1 MSAIEIIYMLLK
13 LTGSLV
19 IFIYGMKLMSEGLQ
33 KVAGRGMRRIMGKI
47 TGNPITGILV
57 GTLLTVM
64 VQSSSASTVMVV
76 SFVNAGMM
84 NLAGAISVIMG
95 ANIGSTLITWILKI
109 FALGGTGDSF
119 NLPLFL
125 LAFAI
130 FFMFAKKEKLKY
142 FGEFIIGFALLL
154 LGMDFLQSSV
164 PNLEEYPQFLATFG
178 AISDHG
184 YWSVLLFTVIGI
196 VLTCIVQASAAMMA
210 IALAM
215 CFNGWIGFEV
225 AMALVMGLNIGTTI
239 TANIAAMVANSVGK
253 KAARAHLVFNVI
265 GTIIML
271 IAFRPVMIL
280 VDAVTTA
287 ATGVS
292 PYTTPDSPLYDPQTL
307 PWALCFFHTF
317 FNVVNTLIL
326 VWFIPLLIRIV
337 DWMVKPKEEDAED
350 EFRLTYIGGSWMN
363 TAELN
368 IQSAQKEIE
377 HFSQRIVRMY
387 GFLPLLD
394 NAKDKEF
401 EEILKR
407 TEKYEGIT
415 DRMELEIAS
424 FLTKVS
430 EGDLSNES
438 SQRISSMLR
447 IVDNLESIGD
457 SIYQMAIL
465 KKNQREQGIVL
476 DQECRNNLKNMYL
489 LVEKSLKVM
498 DYNLN
503 QPYDKIDLA
512 EAYAAE
518 NEVNTMRDKLR
529 NHHLESIKAGAYS
542 YQVGTTYS
550 GMYALYEKTG
560 DYVINVSEAIDID
573 QSQKSVE
580 HNMSSKK

>member
-1 MSAIEIIYMLLK
+1 MEAVWILIKVIGAIA
-13 LTGSLV
+13 

-33 KVAGRGMRRIMGKI
+33 KLAGRGMRHIMGKI
-47 TGNPITGILV
+47 TGNPISGILV
-57 GTLLTVM
+57 GTLLTVV

-76 SFVNAGMM
+76 SFVNAGLMD
-84 NLAGAISVIMG
+84 LAGAISMIMG

-109 FALGGTGDSF
+109 FALGGSESSF
-119 NLPLFL
+119 SLPLTL
-125 LAFAI
+125 LAFAL
-130 FFMFAKKEKLKY
+130 FFMFTKSEKLKY
-142 FGEFIIGFALLL
+142 FGEFVIGFALLL

-164 PNLEEYPQFLATFG
+164 PNLEDYPAFLATMG

-184 YWSVLLFTVIGI
+184 YLSVLLFTVIGI

-210 IALAM
+210 IALTM
-215 CFNGWIGFEV
+215 CYNGWIGFEV

-239 TANIAAMVANSVGK
+239 TANIAATVANSVGK

-271 IAFRPVMIL
+271 IAFRPVMML
-280 VDAVTTA
+280 VDYVTTA

-292 PYTTPDSPLYDPQTL
+292 PYTMPGAAGYNPQTL

-326 VWFIPLLIRIV
+326 VWFIPQLIKIV
-337 DWMVKPKEEDAED
+337 DWMVKTKDEDAED
-350 EFRLTYIGGSWMN
+350 EFRLTYIDGAWMN

-368 IQSAQKEIE
+368 IRQAQKEIE
-377 HFSQRIVRMY
+377 HFSQRVVRMY
-387 GFLPLLD
+387 SFLPMLD
-394 NAKDKEF
+394 KAKDKEF
-401 EEILKR
+401 DDILKR

-465 KKNQREQGIVL
+465 KKNQREQGITL
-476 DQECRNNLKNMYL
+476 DQECQHNLENMYH
-489 LVEKSLKVM
+489 LVEKSLQVM

-503 QPYDKIDLA
+503 QPYDKIDLT

-518 NEVNTMRDKLR
+518 KAVNEYRDKLR
-529 NHHLESIKAGAYS
+529 IHHLDSIKAGAYS

-560 DYVINVSEAIDID
+560 DYVINVSEAIDLD
-573 QSQKSVE
+573 KSQKSVE
-580 HNMSSKK
+580 HNMSAKK